1 MTNRRRPRLPWEL
14 GGGTPGSLS
23 RPLPPEAF
31 TGAGARRMPQR
42 RHARTPRLHNWRAP
56 AWLVPTIFACVLLA
70 LIAIIVATA

>member
-1 MTNRRRPRLPWEL
+1 
-14 GGGTPGSLS
+14 
-23 RPLPPEAF
+23 
-31 TGAGARRMPQR
+31 MPQR